1 MRVLALVPDLM
12 DRSRLTAALGD
23 DVELVATV
31 GHLTRRLADPEA
43 PVPGTVVVDVDRAG
57 VLDAL
62 PTIRAA
68 TTARLVAF
76 GAHVER
82 DRLAAAQAAGC
93 DKVLARSAFFANLT
107 DLTAST

>member
-12 DRSRLTAALGD
+12 DRSRLTAALGG

-31 GHLTRRLADPEA
+31 GHLTRRLADTDADAPE
-43 PVPGTVVVDVDRAG
+43 TVVVDVDRPG

-62 PTIRAA
+62 ATIRAA
-68 TTARLVAF
+68 TSARLVAF

-82 DRLAAAQAAGC
+82 DRLAAAKAAGC
-93 DKVLARSAFFANLT
+93 DQVLARSAFFANLSE
-107 DLTAST
+107 LTAST